1 MLMPHEVFRSR
12 AARLIKPAEDLR
24 QRMLDFERSH
34 HAEIAQVA
42 PELQDSTR
50 NLIHYLAL
58 RQVDVRTLQMDLAQL
73 GLSSIGRM
81 EAYALTGLQNVLRA
95 LRALSG
101 DAQSAQPAGEA
112 GAADTLDAG
121 DARLKQHANALL
133 GKPTDGR
140 AVRIMVTMPSAAAS
154 DATIIAGLLEA
165 GMNVMRINCAHD
177 EPAAWM
183 AMIRNL
189 RAAERQT
196 GRRCKVY
203 ADLAGPKL
211 RTGQLATGAHV
222 RRVKPQRD
230 QRGRVTAAATVRFT
244 APASPEAATGE
255 IPLRGKAIALARKGD
270 ELRLIDARGKKRRL
284 TVVAKSAGAMLA
296 SCNDTVYFEDG
307 GAIEVHRAGRR
318 ISRATIAGLPY
329 VEEPLRLK
337 VGERLVL
344 TRQPE
349 PGQPA
354 QHDARGKLTQPA
366 TISCTLSEVFDAAR
380 PGERIYFD
388 DGKIGGR
395 ILSNKNGAI
404 TVRITQAAAAG
415 SRLGSEKGINLPDT
429 SLNTPALTAKDLADL
444 KFVARHAD
452 TVGMSFVRT
461 VADIE
466 QLWTHMDKLGAAR
479 VGTVLKI
486 ENKEAFENLPRLL
499 LSALTHPPAGVMVAR
514 GDLAIELGFERLAEV
529 QEQILWLCEA
539 AHVPVIWATQVLDT
553 MARSGTPSRA
563 EVTDAVMSGR
573 AECVMLN
580 KGPYMAD
587 VVRLLTDILKR
598 MSAHQSKKRSLLR
611 PLSISRID

>member
-1 MLMPHEVFRSR
+1 MPRKAYQTK
-12 AARLIKPAEDLR
+12 AAKLIKPVKALEK
-24 QRMLDFERSH
+24 RMLDHEHRH
-34 HAEIAQVA
+34 RAEIARVGLAQR
-42 PELQDSTR
+42 DSAR

-58 RQVDVRTLQMDLAQL
+58 RQVDVRGLQMNLAEL
-73 GLSSIGRM
+73 GMSSIGRM
-81 EAYALTGLQNVLRA
+81 EAYALDGLQNVLRA
-95 LRALSG
+95 LLALSG
-101 DAQSAQPAGEA
+101 AAESARHAHEA
-112 GAADTLDAG
+112 RATDTLDDG
-121 DARLKQHANALL
+121 GARLKRHANALL
-133 GKPTDGR
+133 GSPTDGR
-140 AVRIMVTMPSAAAS
+140 DVRIMVTMPSAAAT
-154 DATIIAGLLEA
+154 DAALVAGLLEA

-177 EPAAWM
+177 DPTAWR

-189 RAAERQT
+189 RAAERQI
-196 GRRCKVY
+196 GRHCKVY

-211 RTGQLATGAHV
+211 RTGPLAAGA
-222 RRVKPQRD
+222 RVCRIKPQRD
-230 QRGRVTAAATVRFT
+230 QRGRVTAAGTARFT
-244 APASPEAATGE
+244 ARASPQAATGA
-255 IPLRGKAIALARKGD
+255 IPLQGKVIRLARAGD

-284 TVVAKSAGAMLA
+284 TVTAKSAGAVQA
-296 SCNDTVYFEDG
+296 SCEDTVYFEDG
-307 GAIEVHRAGRR
+307 VAVELHRAGRR
-318 ISRATIAGLPY
+318 ISKAKVSGLPL
-329 VEEPLRLK
+329 VEEPLLLK
-337 VGERLVL
+337 IGEQLVL
-344 TRQPE
+344 TRLAE
-349 PGQPA
+349 PGRPA
-354 QHDARGKLTQPA
+354 QRDARGKPTRPA
-366 TISCTLSEVFDAAR
+366 FVSCTLPEVFDAAK

-395 ILSNKNGAI
+395 ILSNRTGNI
-404 TVRITQAAAAG
+404 VVRITQAAAAG

-429 SLNTPALTAKDLADL
+429 QINTPALTTKDLADL
-444 KFVARHAD
+444 KFMVRHAD
-452 TVGMSFVRT
+452 IIGMSFVRT
-461 VADIE
+461 VTDIE
-466 QLWTHMDKLGAAR
+466 QLWTRMDELGAAR

-486 ENKEAFENLPRLL
+486 ENKAAFENLPRLL
-499 LSALTHPPAGVMVAR
+499 LRALTHPPAGVMVAR